1 MFHLDNNSGISSMP
15 APAAQQSSATRWF
28 TEGGGTDSPSWPGQ
42 DWFNIVQAE
51 LLNVL
56 TVAGIAPKKTQFNQL
71 ALAIKAI
78 VNKDA
83 LLKTNLLSEIKDAGA
98 AAQKTTRDNIGL
110 KGGATADL
118 TTSDHDI
125 TAGRLLK
132 VGDYGLGVSN
142 GSVKSLASIYD
153 ITCSGEYNAMGS
165 GTTSPTTGIPAD
177 SGNTRFAVY
186 AGNIYSNQYLVTLTS
201 NVHFYVGLVNTANK
215 TATWSKFY
223 NTFNKPSAPDVDAV
237 SASNGGVFSKFVRFN
252 EGLTLRGSKVG
263 DAGMVG
269 ISPGSDAAS
278 FDGANLL
285 LQSWYGIGFYS
296 SFPADAPRGVMGY
309 VDVRMGRL
317 VMKEQIIPGNYANF
331 DNRYQAKGNYTP
343 AGQAYTK
350 AESDGRFQPK
360 GNYTPAGQAYTKAE
374 SDARF
379 VRDVRLGAQV
389 LVSASANGSYASL
402 TAPSGHQLT
411 AILDRDTSRW
421 PMPDSPD
428 NAYARPVQKFL
439 NNQWVTVSQL

>member
-1 MFHLDNNSGISSMP
+1 
-15 APAAQQSSATRWF
+15 
-28 TEGGGTDSPSWPGQ
+28 
-42 DWFNIVQAE
+42 
-51 LLNVL
+51 
-56 TVAGIAPKKTQFNQL
+56 
-71 ALAIKAI
+71 
-78 VNKDA
+78 
-83 LLKTNLLSEIKDAGA
+83 A

-360 GNYTPAGQAYTKAE
+360 G
-374 SDARF
+374 
-379 VRDVRLGAQV
+379 
-389 LVSASANGSYASL
+389 
-402 TAPSGHQLT
+402 
-411 AILDRDTSRW
+411 
-421 PMPDSPD
+421 
-428 NAYARPVQKFL
+428 
-439 NNQWVTVSQL
+439 

>member
-1 MFHLDNNSGISSMP
+1 MHRIDTATAQVDKFGAGKNGFTNGDPATGRRATDLNSDMWDAVQEEICAVIEQSGLDLNKD
-15 APAAQQSSATRWF
+15 QHDQLY
-28 TEGGGTDSPSWPGQ
+28 
-42 DWFNIVQAE
+42 QA
-51 LLNVL
+51 
-56 TVAGIAPKKTQFNQL
+56 I
-71 ALAIKAI
+71 IKI
-78 VNKDA
+78 ITSKIPDA
-83 LLKTNLLSEIKDAGA
+83 LLKKNNLSDLADKAIARTNLQLKSAATKDV
-98 AAQKTTRDNIGL
+98 
-110 KGGATADL
+110 
-118 TTSDHDI
+118 TTSSHDV
-125 TAGRLLK
+125 TAGRVLK

-237 SASNGGVFSKFVRFN
+237 SASNGGVFNKFVRFN

-269 ISPGSDAAS
+269 INFGADDAS
-278 FDGANLL
+278 FNGANLL

-309 VDVRMGRL
+309 IDVRMGRL
-317 VMKEQIIPGNYANF
+317 AMKEQVIPGNYSNF
-331 DNRYQAKGNYTP
+331 DARYQAKGNYTP

-350 AESDGRFQPK
+350 AESD
-360 GNYTPAGQAYTKAE
+360 
-374 SDARF
+374 ARF
-379 VRDVRLGAQV
+379 NLKNT
-389 LVSASANGSYASL
+389 ASKAANGWEKDESTGIITQWGSGNVVNSAVSFPIAFPNNCASVQV
-402 TAPSGHQLT
+402 TDAGNGKASFSAVRTKNGMT
-411 AILDRDTSRW
+411 VYTNGTS
-421 PMPDSPD
+421 
-428 NAYARPVQKFL
+428 PVYS
-439 NNQWVTVSQL
+439 WVAKGY

>member
-1 MFHLDNNSGISSMP
+1 MSENNYGALMLKSALATSVDLKNVTAPGIYPVDAGNASAPVTTNGLLIVLPPVSSP
-15 APAAQQSSATRWF
+15 KRKFIASDWNVYTL
-28 TEGGGTDSPSWPGQ
+28 TGGGWKGLGT
-42 DWFNIVQAE
+42 A
-51 LLNVL
+51 
-56 TVAGIAPKKTQFNQL
+56 A
-71 ALAIKAI
+71 
-78 VNKDA
+78 
-83 LLKTNLLSEIKDAGA
+83 TNDV
-98 AAQKTTRDNIGL
+98 
-110 KGGATADL
+110 
-118 TTSDHDI
+118 TTSSHDV
-125 TAGRLLK
+125 TAGRVLK

-165 GTTSPTTGIPAD
+165 GTTSPTVGIPAD

-223 NTFNKPSAPDVDAV
+223 NTLYKPTSSDVDAV

-269 ISPGSDAAS
+269 INFGADDAS
-278 FDGANLL
+278 FNGANLL

-350 AESDGRFQPK
+350 AESD
-360 GNYTPAGQAYTKAE
+360 
-374 SDARF
+374 ARF

-389 LVSASANGSYASL
+389 MVSGSANGSDASL
-402 TAPSGHQLT
+402 TAPSGHMLT
-411 AILDRDTSRW
+411 AILDRDTPRW
-421 PMPDSPD
+421 PTPDTPD
-428 NAYARPVQKFL
+428 RAYARPVQKFI